1 MTAPGRLRLSPLA
14 ALLALG
20 ACAAVPTG
28 PTVPVMPATG
38 MSLDQFRDDDAV
50 CQEHAL
56 AQLGVTGADQA
67 ASDSGARS
75 TVAETAGASASD
87 MQRRYD
93 LGYIQCMYA
102 KGHRV
107 PVLGP
112 MTTQPAPIPPPPP
125 PPGTAPP
132 APPAAPR

>member
-1 MTAPGRLRLSPLA
+1 MIAPRRRWPFA

-28 PTVPVMPATG
+28 PTVPVMPG
-38 MSLDQFRDDDAV
+38 SGKSLEQFGADDVA
-50 CQEHAL
+50 CQQHAL
-56 AQLGVTGADQA
+56 ARF
-67 ASDSGARS
+67 RS
-75 TVAETAGASASD
+75 TAAGTASAAD

-93 LGYIQCMYA
+93 LAYIQCMYA

-112 MTTQPAPIPPPPP
+112 MTAQPAPSPPLPPPR
-125 PPGTAPP
+125 GTSPQ